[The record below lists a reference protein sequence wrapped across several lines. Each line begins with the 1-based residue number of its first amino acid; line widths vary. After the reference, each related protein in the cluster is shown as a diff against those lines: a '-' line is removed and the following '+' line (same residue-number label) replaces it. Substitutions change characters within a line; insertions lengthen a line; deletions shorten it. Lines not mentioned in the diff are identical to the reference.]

1 MKQSIEN
8 LSENEKKFLK
18 MLLEKGNV
26 SDAEISKKTGMSK
39 ATCSR
44 IRKKMEKT
52 LISEYIP
59 IIELDKVGIEVF
71 LVLMFKWN
79 AFDKQD
85 ITQKSFEEFEKDP
98 HVIFLANGQGS
109 AGQSTVMFMG
119 FKSLIQYNEYFKTFR
134 RKYDKYIENIN
145 SLILPSNEIQKQDYT
160 EIIKK
165 ELLGVN

>member
-8 LSENEKKFLK
+8 LSQNERKFLNL
-18 MLLEKGNV
+18 LLEKGNI
-26 SDAEISKKTGMSK
+26 SDTEIAKKAGMSK
-39 ATCSR
+39 STCSR
-44 IRKKMEKT
+44 IRKKMEKI

-71 LVLMFKWN
+71 LVLLFKWN
-79 AFDKQD
+79 AFDKED
-85 ITQKSFEEFEKDP
+85 VTKKAFDEFEKDP

-119 FKSLIQYNEYFKTFR
+119 FKSLAQYNEYFKGFR
-134 RKYDKYIENIN
+134 RNYDKYIENMN
-145 SLILPSNEIQKQDYT
+145 SLILPSNELIKNDFT

-165 ELLGVN
+165 ELLVVN

>member
-18 MLLEKGNV
+18 MLLDKGNV

-71 LVLMFKWN
+71 LVLMFKWS
-79 AFDKQD
+79 AFDRQD
-85 ITQKSFEEFEKDP
+85 ITKKAFGEFEKDP

-119 FKSLIQYNEYFKTFR
+119 FKSLIQYNDYFKEFR
-134 RKYDKYIENIN
+134 RKYDKYIENMN

-160 EIIKK
+160 EIIKEIILK
-165 ELLGVN
+165 GG